1 MRQQTAE
8 QIWLD
13 GHPNHWQPTSDLDK
27 AVTHEGNQLNPW
39 MVSYPVKGDPANDYR
54 GGANPAE
61 LAWYFLLP
69 AMDSGFGYYDENKD
83 DHVKPTLAFN
93 NSLSFSEPYVEANL
107 SKDRTVPLVAA
118 TLALQ
123 PRLGKR

>member
-1 MRQQTAE
+1 M
-8 QIWLD
+8 L
-13 GHPNHWQPTSDLDK
+13 
-27 AVTHEGNQLNPW
+27 
-39 MVSYPVKGDPANDYR
+39 SYPVKGDPNDDYR

-93 NSLSFSEPYVEANL
+93 NSLFFSKGYVQANL
-107 SKDRTVPLVAA
+107 AKDETGPSVVAVTPA
-118 TLALQ
+118 S
-123 PRLGKR
+123 GCM

>member
-1 MRQQTAE
+1 MLLAGCAGRDAKTAE

-13 GHPNHWQPTSDLDK
+13 GHPNHWQPSTTVDTQ
-27 AVTHEGNQLNPW
+27 VTYAGNQLNPW
-39 MVSYPVKGDPANDYR
+39 MISYPVKGNAAADYA

-83 DHVKPTLAFN
+83 DSVKPTHSN
-93 NSLSFSEPYVEANL
+93 
-107 SKDRTVPLVAA
+107 
-118 TLALQ
+118 TLA
-123 PRLGKR
+123 PIMT